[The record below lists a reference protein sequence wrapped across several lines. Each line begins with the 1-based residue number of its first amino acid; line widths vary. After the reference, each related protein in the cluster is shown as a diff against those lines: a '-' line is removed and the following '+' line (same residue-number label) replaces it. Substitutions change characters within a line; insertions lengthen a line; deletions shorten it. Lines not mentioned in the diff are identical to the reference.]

1 MNYSSINK
9 YFKSKIRLT
18 KKELNSQSNPHLKK
32 KNSKIKKLILK
43 IILKTQF

>member
-18 KKELNSQSNPHLKK
+18 KKELNSQSNPHLKIK
-32 KNSKIKKLILK
+32 IPKLKN
-43 IILKTQF
+43 